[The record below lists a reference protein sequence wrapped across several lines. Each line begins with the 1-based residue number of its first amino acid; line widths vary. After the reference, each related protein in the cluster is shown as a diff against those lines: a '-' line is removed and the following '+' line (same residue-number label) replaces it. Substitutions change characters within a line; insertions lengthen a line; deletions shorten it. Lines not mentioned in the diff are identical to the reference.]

1 MRFLEQRVLVS
12 LPLLPPAGRNQ
23 AAIRL
28 PRGCSGTGLQVFGS
42 IYRSISESGSS
53 YALDS
58 RQLREA
64 PAARAAAQPHN
75 LSATLEHTP
84 RRG

>member
-12 LPLLPPAGRNQ
+12 LPLLPRLCGRKPRLCRPPAGRNQ

-28 PRGCSGTGLQVFGS
+28 PRGCSDTGLRVFGS
-42 IYRSISESGSS
+42 IARSPNLAR
-53 YALDS
+53 ALDS

-64 PAARAAAQPHN
+64 PAA
-75 LSATLEHTP
+75 
-84 RRG
+84 